1 MSKAKNVSS
10 NKNRQISILSLEK
23 YENILL
29 INFEQLKQVKEVVKS
44 NFSNSQID
52 TLNLRLQKEENYAD
66 GDYTFHK
73 SDKKFW
79 RIKNENLIKLLSK
92 RFDLIIYSNNTPEAL
107 IKFSNKIESK
117 LIIGPDDMDNNF
129 ILDIL
134 IRPSMDEIEY
144 INKIA
149 NQINILKHD

>member
-1 MSKAKNVSS
+1 MSKGKNISN
-10 NKNRQISILSLEK
+10 NKNREISILPLERYK
-23 YENILL
+23 EILL
-29 INFEQLKQVKEVVKS
+29 INFEQLKKVKEVVKS
-44 NFSNSQID
+44 NFSNSKID
-52 TLNLRLQKEENYAD
+52 TLNLRHQKEENYTD
-66 GDYTFHK
+66 GEYTFHK

-92 RFDLIIYSNNTPEAL
+92 NFDLIIYSDNTLEAL

-134 IRPSMDEIEY
+134 IKPSTDEVEY